1 MQQTTFFLALCGLL
15 ATGTQATA
23 APPLPR
29 EVSVPAGPHRVAAYL
44 AEPEGSGPFP
54 AVLFLH
60 GGRGGIVCGNPQQSV
75 AALARSGYLALAP
88 LRLQQNT
95 LGKEMNRRGRRFTIF
110 KIYSRSIHSG
120 WRYSWRR
127 PRAGEHSAA
136 RLTGPPLPQWPKR
149 TCGKQTTLLWRSKRS
164 RDSLPAVR
172 TPS

>member
-60 GGRGGIVCGNPQQSV
+60 GGQKGH
-75 AALARSGYLALAP
+75 AAS
-88 LRLQQNT
+88 
-95 LGKEMNRRGRRFTIF
+95 
-110 KIYSRSIHSG
+110 
-120 WRYSWRR
+120 R
-127 PRAGEHSAA
+127 PRCSGAANVAG
-136 RLTGPPLPQWPKR
+136 TQ
-149 TCGKQTTLLWRSKRS
+149 
-164 RDSLPAVR
+164 
-172 TPS
+172 